1 MLSELAHDIQRVA
14 VRIQDD
20 VQRCEHG
27 LLGHWRRLLAAF
39 ASLCTVLPIH
49 TNQFDVLLLDEGE
62 ELILLDEERGVE
74 AADGG
79 LAMLEAR
86 PTDRRDGVICAN
98 ASR

>member
-1 MLSELAHDIQRVA
+1 MELLCVA
-14 VRIQDD
+14 SG
-20 VQRCEHG
+20 CHTG
-27 LLGHWRRLLAAF
+27 LVHALGEMAA
-39 ASLCTVLPIH
+39 
-49 TNQFDVLLLDEGE
+49 LDEGE